1 VIDIH
6 FEFDQGKADRDAQA
20 YSPCGPHAGDLS
32 YWLFVFRA
40 ALTVG
45 STNVLRR
52 SDSPNPRIPITKM
65 AMDLS
70 RAVRLARAGIA
81 SAPDLAGAYFE
92 PIEFHPQGD
101 SVVIKNPGEGVE
113 VVTSLAELSEAV
125 ERYSDEVRT
134 LLLRLIP
141 SVVSDEHVGWWFRAE
156 PPPEGWEN
164 VPWLR
169 L

>member
-1 VIDIH
+1 
-6 FEFDQGKADRDAQA
+6 
-20 YSPCGPHAGDLS
+20 
-32 YWLFVFRA
+32 
-40 ALTVG
+40 
-45 STNVLRR
+45 
-52 SDSPNPRIPITKM
+52 M
-65 AMDLS
+65 AMELDRS
-70 RAVRLARAGIA
+70 VRYARAGFGYG
-81 SAPDLAGAYFE
+81 SYMAGAYAE

-141 SVVSDEHVGWWFRAE
+141 SVVSGEHVGWWFRAE